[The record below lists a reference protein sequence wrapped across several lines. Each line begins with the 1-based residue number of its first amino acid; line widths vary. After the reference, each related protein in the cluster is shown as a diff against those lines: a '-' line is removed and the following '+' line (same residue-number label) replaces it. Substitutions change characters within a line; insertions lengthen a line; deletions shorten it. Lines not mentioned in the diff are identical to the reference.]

1 MMTGIHDAWRNWWLV
16 LRSTAIGAYVG
27 MLPGL
32 GGSIVDWVAYGHV
45 VQSSKDKEGFGKGD
59 VRGVIAPETANN
71 AMKGGALIPTVAFGI
86 PGSASMAILLGALM
100 IQNMTPSRMLTTKL
114 DITFS

>member
-1 MMTGIHDAWRNWWLV
+1 M

-32 GGSIVDWVAYGHV
+32 GGSIVDCVAYGHV
-45 VQSSKDKEGFGKGD
+45 VRSTKDKEGVGKGD

-71 AMKGGALIPTVAFGI
+71 AMKGGRSSPPSPSTSRAAPRWRFC
-86 PGSASMAILLGALM
+86 SA
-100 IQNMTPSRMLTTKL
+100 R
-114 DITFS
+114 